1 MFETLTDL
9 ETDRTNLLGQIAGL
23 GDFRRGS
30 ITTTTGTCGTPSCHC
45 HKPNAPGHGPN
56 FRLTYK
62 VQGKTVTESFSTPAG
77 LRKAQREVAEY
88 HRFRELSQQL
98 LEVNEKICRARPV
111 EATLTI
117 QEKKRPKRSS
127 KKSATK

>member
-1 MFETLTDL
+1 MPETLNHW
-9 ETDRTNLLGQIAGL
+9 EAERSNLLGQIAGL

-45 HKPNAPGHGPN
+45 HKPNATGHGPN

-62 VQGKTVTESFSTPAG
+62 LQGKTVTESFSTVAG

-98 LEVNEKICRARPV
+98 VEVNEKICRVRPIE
-111 EATLTI
+111 EALTT

-127 KKSATK
+127 KKSAAK